1 MANLT
6 LYPATLQWAV
16 EEGDADPVALS
27 RRQGL
32 GRLPDWLES
41 KEPVSVSFNKV
52 EQLSRALHV
61 PFGALVRS
69 VAPQR
74 RLEPL
79 VRYRTVGNTSVQPSK
94 NLQDTIDQMRFRQE
108 WARDELLESGLDA
121 NPLVGSVRDAEHDD
135 ALADALRSTLGLDG
149 RSAWEGGNSSDRFRQ
164 LKERASNAGIMI
176 MLNSQVGSVSSRKLD
191 LQEFRG
197 FVLIDDMAPLVFINR
212 NDSFDGMI
220 FTLIH
225 EVGHVLLGT
234 QELFDGIGGQGGRKA
249 TERAINR
256 AVVKAV
262 IDDDRFRRLWQEKL
276 DEGREPADTAGSIAD
291 DFHLSALAMGIQAQQ
306 FGLTG
311 EDTLEELQTRM
322 NRHLQDK
329 AVHRQERESR
339 GNGNRT
345 NASRVDTG
353 FVRLVNAAM
362 DGGRLAPTEGFELVG
377 VRSPQSYQGLIREK
391 KLI

>member
-27 RRQGL
+27 QRRGL
-32 GRLPDWLES
+32 GQLPDWLES

-69 VAPQR
+69 VVPQP

-121 NPLVGSVRDAEHDD
+121 NPLVGSVRDAEQDD
-135 ALADALRSTLGLDG
+135 SLADALRSTLGLDG
-149 RSAWEGGNSSDRFRQ
+149 HSAWEGGNSSDRFRQ
-164 LKERASNAGIMI
+164 LKERASHAGIMI

-262 IDDDRFRRLWQEKL
+262 IDDERFRQVWREQLVGDK
-276 DEGREPADTAGSIAD
+276 EPADAAESIAGE
-291 DFHLSALAMGIQAQQ
+291 FHLSPLAMGIQAQQ
-306 FGLTG
+306 LGLTG
-311 EDTLEELQTRM
+311 EGTLEELQARM
-322 NRHLQDK
+322 NRHLLDR

-362 DGGRLAPTEGFELVG
+362 DGGRLAPTEGFDLVG

>member
-16 EEGDADPVALS
+16 EESDADPAALS
-27 RRQGL
+27 QRRGL
-32 GRLPDWLES
+32 GQLPDWLES
-41 KEPVSVSFNKV
+41 KGPVSVSFNKV

-69 VAPQR
+69 VVPLR

-79 VRYRTVGNTSVQPSK
+79 VQYRTVGNTAVQPSK

-121 NPLVGSVRDAEHDD
+121 NPLVGSVRDAEQGD

-164 LKERASNAGIMI
+164 LKERASDAGIMI
-176 MLNSQVGSVSSRKLD
+176 MLNSQVGSTRSRKLD

-234 QELFDGIGGQGGRKA
+234 QELFDGIGGQGDRKA

-262 IDDDRFRRLWQEKL
+262 IGDEYFRRLWQEKL
-276 DEGREPADTAGSIAD
+276 DAGKVPADAAESIAD
-291 DFHLSALAMGIQAQQ
+291 DFHLSALAMGIQAHQ
-306 FGLTG
+306 FGLTD
-311 EDTLEELQTRM
+311 EDTLEELRARM
-322 NRHLQDK
+322 DRHLQDK
-329 AVHRQERESR
+329 TAHRQEQETH

-362 DGGRLAPTEGFELVG
+362 DGGRLAPTEGFDLVG
-377 VRSPQSYQGLIREK
+377 VRSSQSYQGLIREK

>member
-16 EEGDADPVALS
+16 EESDADPVALS
-27 RRQGL
+27 QRRGL

-69 VAPQR
+69 VVPQR
-74 RLEPL
+74 RSEPL
-79 VRYRTVGNTSVQPSK
+79 VQYRTVGNTSVQPSK

-121 NPLVGSVRDAEHDD
+121 NPLVGSVRDADHDD

-164 LKERASNAGIMI
+164 LKERASDAGIMI

-234 QELFDGIGGQGGRKA
+234 QELFDGIGGQGDRKA

-256 AVVKAV
+256 AVVMAV
-262 IDDDRFRRLWQEKL
+262 IHDDRFRRLWQEKL
-276 DEGREPADTAGSIAD
+276 DAGKVPADAAESIAG
-291 DFHLSALAMGIQAQQ
+291 DFHLSALAMGIQAHQ
-306 FGLTG
+306 FGLTD
-311 EDTLEELQTRM
+311 EDTLEELRARM
-322 NRHLQDK
+322 DRHLQDK
-329 AVHRQERESR
+329 AAHHQEQETH

-362 DGGRLAPTEGFELVG
+362 DGGRLAPTEGFDLVG

>member
-16 EEGDADPVALS
+16 EESDADPAALS
-27 RRQGL
+27 LRDGFEQ
-32 GRLPDWLES
+32 LPDWLDS
-41 KEPVSVSFNKV
+41 KEPVSVSFSKV
-52 EQLSRALHV
+52 EKLSNALHV

-69 VAPQR
+69 VVPER
-74 RLEPL
+74 RSEPL
-79 VRYRTVGNTSVQPSK
+79 VRYRTVGNVAVQPSQ

-121 NPLVGSVRDAEHDD
+121 NPLVGSVRNAEHDD

-149 RSAWEGGNSSDRFRQ
+149 RSAWEGGHSSDRFRQ
-164 LKERASNAGIMI
+164 LKDRASDAGIMI
-176 MLNSQVGSVSSRKLD
+176 MLNSQVGSKRSRKLD

-212 NDSFDGMI
+212 NDTFGGMI

-225 EVGHVLLGT
+225 EVGHVLLGIH
-234 QELFDGIGGQGGRKA
+234 ELFDGIGGRGDRK
-249 TERAINR
+249 TMERAINR
-256 AVVKAV
+256 AVVKTV
-262 IDDDRFRRLWQEKL
+262 IDDDRFRQLWQKKL
-276 DEGREPADTAGSIAD
+276 DEGKEPANAAKSIAD
-291 DFHLSALAMGIQAQQ
+291 DFHLSALAMGIQAHQ

-311 EDTLEELQTRM
+311 EDTLEELRTRM
-322 NRHLQDK
+322 ERQLQNK
-329 AVHRQERESR
+329 ATHHQGPETH
-339 GNGNRT
+339 GNGHRT

-362 DGGRLAPTEGFELVG
+362 DGGRLAPTEGFDLVG

>member
-16 EEGDADPVALS
+16 EESDADPVALS
-27 RRQGL
+27 QRRGL
-32 GRLPDWLES
+32 GQLPDWLES

-69 VAPQR
+69 VVPLR

-79 VRYRTVGNTSVQPSK
+79 VQYRTVGNTAVQPSK

-121 NPLVGSVRDAEHDD
+121 NPLVGSVRDAEQGD
-135 ALADALRSTLGLDG
+135 ALVDALRSTLGLDG

-164 LKERASNAGIMI
+164 LKERASDAGIMI
-176 MLNSQVGSVSSRKLD
+176 MLNSQVGSTRSRKLD

-234 QELFDGIGGQGGRKA
+234 QELFDGIGGQGDRKA

-262 IDDDRFRRLWQEKL
+262 IGDEYFRRLWQEKL
-276 DEGREPADTAGSIAD
+276 DAGKVPADAAESIAD
-291 DFHLSALAMGIQAQQ
+291 DFHLSALAMGIQAHQ
-306 FGLTG
+306 FGLTD
-311 EDTLEELQTRM
+311 EDTLEELRARM
-322 NRHLQDK
+322 DRHLQDK
-329 AVHRQERESR
+329 TAHRQEQETH

-362 DGGRLAPTEGFELVG
+362 DGGRLAPTEGFDLVG
-377 VRSPQSYQGLIREK
+377 VRSSQSYQGLIREK

>member
-16 EEGDADPVALS
+16 EKSDADPVALS
-27 RRQGL
+27 QRRGL

-41 KEPVSVSFNKV
+41 KQPVSVSFNKV
-52 EQLSRALHV
+52 EELSRALHV
-61 PFGALVRS
+61 PFGVLVRS
-69 VAPQR
+69 VVPHR

-79 VRYRTVGNTSVQPSK
+79 VRYRTVGNTSVQPSR
-94 NLQDTIDQMRFRQE
+94 NLQDTINQMRFRQE

-121 NPLVGSVRDAEHDD
+121 NPLVGSVRNAEQDD

-149 RSAWEGGNSSDRFRQ
+149 RSAWKGGKSSGRFRQ
-164 LKERASNAGIMI
+164 LKEQASNAGIMI
-176 MLNSQVGSVSSRKLD
+176 MLNSQVGSMSSRKLD

-197 FVLIDDMAPLVFINR
+197 FVLIDDMAPLVFINKK
-212 NDSFDGMI
+212 DSFDGMI

-234 QELFDGIGGQGGRKA
+234 QELFDGIGGQGDRKA

-262 IDDDRFRRLWQEKL
+262 INDDCFRRLWQEKL
-276 DEGREPADTAGSIAD
+276 NEGQEPADVAESIAD
-291 DFHLSALAMGIQAQQ
+291 DFHLSALAMGIQAHQ

-329 AVHRQERESR
+329 AVHRQDREPH

-362 DGGRLAPTEGFELVG
+362 DGGRLAPTEGFDLVG

>member
-16 EEGDADPVALS
+16 EESDADPVALS
-27 RRQGL
+27 QRRGL
-32 GRLPDWLES
+32 GQLPDWLES
-41 KEPVSVSFNKV
+41 KQPVSVSFNKV
-52 EQLSRALHV
+52 EELSRALHV
-61 PFGALVRS
+61 PFGVLVRS
-69 VAPQR
+69 VVPHR

-79 VRYRTVGNTSVQPSK
+79 VRYRTVGNTSVQPSR
-94 NLQDTIDQMRFRQE
+94 NLQDTINQMRFRQE

-121 NPLVGSVRDAEHDD
+121 NPLVGSVRNAEQDD

-149 RSAWEGGNSSDRFRQ
+149 RSAWKGGKSSGRFRQ
-164 LKERASNAGIMI
+164 LKEQASNAGIMI
-176 MLNSQVGSVSSRKLD
+176 MLNSQVGSMSSRKLD

-197 FVLIDDMAPLVFINR
+197 FVLIDDMAPLVFINKK
-212 NDSFDGMI
+212 DSFNGMI

-234 QELFDGIGGQGGRKA
+234 QELFDGIGGQGDRKA
-249 TERAINR
+249 TERAINH

-262 IDDDRFRRLWQEKL
+262 INDDCFRRLWQEKL
-276 DEGREPADTAGSIAD
+276 NEGQEPADVAESIAD
-291 DFHLSALAMGIQAQQ
+291 DFHLSALAMGIQAHQ

-329 AVHRQERESR
+329 AVHRQDRESH

-362 DGGRLAPTEGFELVG
+362 DGGRLAPTAGFDLVG

>member
-16 EEGDADPVALS
+16 EESDADPAALS
-27 RRQGL
+27 QRRGL
-32 GRLPDWLES
+32 GQLPNWLES

-69 VAPQR
+69 VVPQR
-74 RLEPL
+74 RSEPL
-79 VRYRTVGNTSVQPSK
+79 VQYRTVGNTSVQPSK

-121 NPLVGSVRDAEHDD
+121 NPLVGSVRDAEQDD

-164 LKERASNAGIMI
+164 LKERASDAGIMI
-176 MLNSQVGSVSSRKLD
+176 MLNSQVGSTRSRKLD

-256 AVVKAV
+256 AVVMAV
-262 IDDDRFRRLWQEKL
+262 IDDERFRRLWQEKL
-276 DEGREPADTAGSIAD
+276 DEGQKPADAAESIAG
-291 DFHLSALAMGIQAQQ
+291 DFHLSALAMGIQARQ

-311 EDTLEELQTRM
+311 EDTLEELRARM
-322 NRHLQDK
+322 DRHLQDK
-329 AVHRQERESR
+329 AAHRQEQETH

-362 DGGRLAPTEGFELVG
+362 DGGRLAPTEGFDLVG
-377 VRSPQSYQGLIREK
+377 VRSSQSYQGLIREK

>member
-16 EEGDADPVALS
+16 EESDADPAALS
-27 RRQGL
+27 QRRGL
-32 GRLPDWLES
+32 GQLPDWLES

-69 VAPQR
+69 VVPQR
-74 RLEPL
+74 RSEPL
-79 VRYRTVGNTSVQPSK
+79 VQYRTVGNTSVQPSK

-121 NPLVGSVRDAEHDD
+121 NPLVGSVRDAEQGD

-164 LKERASNAGIMI
+164 LKERASDAGIMI

-234 QELFDGIGGQGGRKA
+234 QELFDGIGGQGDRKA

-256 AVVKAV
+256 AVVMAV
-262 IDDDRFRRLWQEKL
+262 IHDDRFRRLWQEKL
-276 DEGREPADTAGSIAD
+276 DAGKVPANAAESIAG
-291 DFHLSALAMGIQAQQ
+291 DFHLSALAMGIQARQ

-311 EDTLEELQTRM
+311 EDTLEELRARM
-322 NRHLQDK
+322 ERQLQNK
-329 AVHRQERESR
+329 TAHRQERETH

-362 DGGRLAPTEGFELVG
+362 DGGRLAPTEGFDLVG

>member
-16 EEGDADPVALS
+16 EESDADPAALS
-27 RRQGL
+27 QRRGL
-32 GRLPDWLES
+32 GQLPDWLES

-69 VAPQR
+69 VVPQR

-121 NPLVGSVRDAEHDD
+121 NPLVGSVHGAEYGDD
-135 ALADALRSTLGLDG
+135 LADALRSTLGLDG
-149 RSAWEGGNSSDRFRQ
+149 RSAWEGGKSSDRFRQ
-164 LKERASNAGIMI
+164 LKEQASNAGIMI
-176 MLNSQVGSVSSRKLD
+176 MLNSQVGSTRSRKLD

-212 NDSFDGMI
+212 KDSFDGMI

-234 QELFDGIGGQGGRKA
+234 QELFDGIGGQGNRKA
-249 TERAINR
+249 MERAINR

-262 IDDDRFRRLWQEKL
+262 IDDARFRRLWQEKL
-276 DEGREPADTAGSIAD
+276 DAGKVPADAAESIAD
-291 DFHLSALAMGIQAQQ
+291 DFHLSALAMGIQARQ

-311 EDTLEELQTRM
+311 EDTLEELRARM
-322 NRHLQDK
+322 ERQLQGK
-329 AVHRQERESR
+329 AAHHQEREPH

-362 DGGRLAPTEGFELVG
+362 DGGRLAPTEGFDLVG

>member
-27 RRQGL
+27 QRRGL
-32 GRLPDWLES
+32 GQLPNWLES

-69 VAPQR
+69 VVPQR

-79 VRYRTVGNTSVQPSK
+79 VQYRTVGNTSVQPSK

-121 NPLVGSVRDAEHDD
+121 NPLVGSVRDAEQGD

-164 LKERASNAGIMI
+164 LKERASDAGIMI
-176 MLNSQVGSVSSRKLD
+176 MLNSQVGSTRSRKLD

-234 QELFDGIGGQGGRKA
+234 QELFDGIGGQGDRKA
-249 TERAINR
+249 MERAINR
-256 AVVKAV
+256 AVVMAV
-262 IDDDRFRRLWQEKL
+262 IHDDRFRRLWQEKL
-276 DEGREPADTAGSIAD
+276 DEGQKPADAAESIAD
-291 DFHLSALAMGIQAQQ
+291 DFHLSALAMGIQAHQ
-306 FGLTG
+306 FGLVD
-311 EDTLEELQTRM
+311 EDTLKELRARM
-322 NRHLQDK
+322 ERQLQNK
-329 AVHRQERESR
+329 TAHRQEQKTQ

-362 DGGRLAPTEGFELVG
+362 DGGRLAPTEGFDLVG
-377 VRSPQSYQGLIREK
+377 VRSSQSYQGLIREK

>member
-16 EEGDADPVALS
+16 EESDADPAALS
-27 RRQGL
+27 QRRGL
-32 GRLPDWLES
+32 GQLPNWLES

-69 VAPQR
+69 VVPQR

-79 VRYRTVGNTSVQPSK
+79 VQYRTVGNTSVQPSK

-121 NPLVGSVRDAEHDD
+121 NPLVGSVRDAEQDD
-135 ALADALRSTLGLDG
+135 SLADALRSTLGFDG

-164 LKERASNAGIMI
+164 LKERASDAGIMI
-176 MLNSQVGSVSSRKLD
+176 MLNSQVGSTRSRKLD

-234 QELFDGIGGQGGRKA
+234 QELFDGIGGQGDRKA

-262 IDDDRFRRLWQEKL
+262 IGDEYFRRLWQEKL
-276 DEGREPADTAGSIAD
+276 DAGKVPADAAESIAD
-291 DFHLSALAMGIQAQQ
+291 DFHLSALAMGIQARQ
-306 FGLTG
+306 FGLAD
-311 EDTLEELQTRM
+311 EDTLKELRARM
-322 NRHLQDK
+322 ERQLQNK
-329 AVHRQERESR
+329 TAHRQEQKTQ

-362 DGGRLAPTEGFELVG
+362 DGGRLAPTEGFDLVG
-377 VRSPQSYQGLIREK
+377 VRSSQSYQGLIREK

>member
-16 EEGDADPVALS
+16 EESDADPAALS
-27 RRQGL
+27 QRRGL
-32 GRLPDWLES
+32 GQLPDWLES

-69 VAPQR
+69 VVPQR
-74 RLEPL
+74 RFEPL
-79 VRYRTVGNTSVQPSK
+79 VQYRTVGNTSVQPSK

-121 NPLVGSVRDAEHDD
+121 NPLVGSVRDAEQDD

-164 LKERASNAGIMI
+164 LKERASDAGIMI
-176 MLNSQVGSVSSRKLD
+176 MLNSQVGSTRSRKLD

-234 QELFDGIGGQGGRKA
+234 QELFDGIGGQGDRKA

-256 AVVKAV
+256 AVVMAV
-262 IDDDRFRRLWQEKL
+262 IHDDRFRRLWQEKL
-276 DEGREPADTAGSIAD
+276 DEGQKPADAAESIAG
-291 DFHLSALAMGIQAQQ
+291 DFHLSALAMGIQAHQ
-306 FGLTG
+306 FGLAD
-311 EDTLEELQTRM
+311 EDTLKELRARM
-322 NRHLQDK
+322 ERQLQNK
-329 AVHRQERESR
+329 TAHRQEQKTQ

-362 DGGRLAPTEGFELVG
+362 DGGRLAPTEGFDLVG
-377 VRSPQSYQGLIREK
+377 VRSSQSYQGLIREK